1 MVFCV
6 FAGGE
11 AFGKCEWADRRADGQ
26 QGQALYH
33 WRAVD
38 LQMGAAVRRRPYH
51 IGADQDGVRG
61 VFRWANP
68 PGKRQGLLVREDTH
82 QGTRTRAIDF

>member
-1 MVFCV
+1 
-6 FAGGE
+6 
-11 AFGKCEWADRRADGQ
+11 
-26 QGQALYH
+26 
-33 WRAVD
+33 
-38 LQMGAAVRRRPYH
+38 MGAAVRRRPYH